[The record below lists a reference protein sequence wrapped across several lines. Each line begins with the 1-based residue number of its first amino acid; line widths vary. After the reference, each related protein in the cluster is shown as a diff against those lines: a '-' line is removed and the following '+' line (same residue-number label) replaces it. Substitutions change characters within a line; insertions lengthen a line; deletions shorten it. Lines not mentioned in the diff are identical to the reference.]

1 MKLGVNR
8 QNIKKARKERK
19 KRKKKEGR
27 NNRPPLIILCEIYR
41 RHEINVPRNATWV
54 KSFYRIQNW

>member
-27 NNRPPLIILCEIYR
+27 NNRPPLIILVVCEVYR
-41 RHEINVPRNATWV
+41 RHEINVPRNVTWA
-54 KSFYRIQNW
+54 KSCV